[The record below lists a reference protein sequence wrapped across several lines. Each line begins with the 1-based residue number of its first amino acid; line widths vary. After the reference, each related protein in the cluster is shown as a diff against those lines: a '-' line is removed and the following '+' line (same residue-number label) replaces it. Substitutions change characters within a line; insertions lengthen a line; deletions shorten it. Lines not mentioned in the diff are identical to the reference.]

1 MSYKFGSIIFYSFH
15 IFERNYHELKST
27 IQGYKNLIASDDFIS
42 DSQKYMELHIYGGRE
57 LSRLIHNYAAAW
69 FSLVDH
75 TRAIQR
81 ELEGSEEE
89 EIRKFAI
96 EYQNKLNES
105 LKDSVENSFVKDL
118 RNYVQHKT
126 VPVPTLHWTM
136 TRNLSNSDT
145 PLMDTDCSF
154 EFITREIQDFNKWS
168 KTSREY
174 IKNNESI
181 PVEKIIDS
189 HFNLMKEFY
198 LWINFR
204 DDQLNPYASSEIKEL
219 TFDQWKQ
226 KQNSM

>member
-1 MSYKFGSIIFYSFH
+1 MSYKFCSIIFYSFH

-42 DSQKYMELHIYGGRE
+42 NNENYMKLHIYGGRE

-75 TRAIQR
+75 TRVIQR
-81 ELEGSEEE
+81 KLKESEEE

-105 LKDSVENSFVKDL
+105 LKDSFENSFVKDL
-118 RNYVQHKT
+118 RNYVQHKA

-136 TRNLSNSDT
+136 IRNLSNSDT

-154 EFITREIQDFNKWS
+154 EFNTKQIQDFDWS
-168 KTSREY
+168 NLSKDY
-174 IKNNESI
+174 IKNNVSV
-181 PVEKIIDS
+181 PFEKIIDR
-189 HFNLMKEFY
+189 HFDMMMN
-198 LWINFR
+198 
-204 DDQLNPYASSEIKEL
+204 A
-219 TFDQWKQ
+219 
-226 KQNSM
+226 